1 MAEFVRFISQ
11 KSSSENRKELNAK
24 LSEQGKLIKRNEELN
39 LLFKRLYEDNV
50 LGKVTNEQFRMLS
63 DGYNAEQ
70 KTTVE
75 RLEQLKTE
83 IEQLKSTAINVE
95 RFVALARKYTDI
107 RELTPEILRTF
118 ISKIVINERPVTK
131 EKRG

>member
-1 MAEFVRFISQ
+1 
-11 KSSSENRKELNAK
+11 
-24 LSEQGKLIKRNEELN
+24 
-39 LLFKRLYEDNV
+39 
-50 LGKVTNEQFRMLS
+50 MLS

-75 RLEQLKTE
+75 CLEQLKAE

-107 RELTPEILRTF
+107 RELTPEIPADIHRQNRD
-118 ISKIVINERPVTK
+118 SRAPVTK
-131 EKRG
+131 EKQG

>member
-1 MAEFVRFISQ
+1 
-11 KSSSENRKELNAK
+11 
-24 LSEQGKLIKRNEELN
+24 
-39 LLFKRLYEDNV
+39 
-50 LGKVTNEQFRMLS
+50 MLS

-75 RLEQLKTE
+75 RLKQLKTE

-118 ISKIVINERPVTK
+118 ISKIVIHERPS
-131 EKRG
+131 